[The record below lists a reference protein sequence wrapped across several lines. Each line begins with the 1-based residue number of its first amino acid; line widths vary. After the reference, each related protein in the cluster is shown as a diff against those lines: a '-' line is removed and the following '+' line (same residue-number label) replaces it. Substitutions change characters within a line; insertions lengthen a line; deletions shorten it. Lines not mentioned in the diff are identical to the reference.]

1 MTLKGTLKKELGT
14 NGLGMNGVGT
24 ALARLLLGAT
34 LVTAV
39 PAAPLLA
46 ETLGEPEEPQVG
58 TIDAP
63 KPNWFY
69 VRGGWGS
76 AGSSIFDA
84 GTGKMVGMV
93 STSRDSDLAIDP
105 DGKFYYV
112 AETMWSKVNRGTRMD
127 FVSVYDSKTLKL
139 VTEIPTPGRLII
151 GGFNTNFVLS
161 DDGKT
166 AYDYNFDPAS
176 SVNVI
181 DMVKRKFVRAIELP
195 GCASLIPNP
204 GVGFSALCADGTLAT
219 VAVKGASQDI
229 TRSAEFFD
237 AAADPIFSNVIY
249 DRKKKMAVM
258 LSYTGLVRTAQI
270 GAAPV
275 IGMPFS
281 IQEAG
286 GMRAADVKPLDIA
299 WYPGGMQ
306 PMALHRATGMLWV
319 LMHKGEYWSHKEGAE
334 EIWGL
339 DLATKKVVKRYPV
352 EGHPS
357 NIEIT
362 QDDAALIMINGM
374 ENDARIIDS
383 RTGETKHEIKNAG
396 GGLITVVQPR

>member
-1 MTLKGTLKKELGT
+1 MKRMGR
-14 NGLGMNGVGT
+14 
-24 ALARLLLGAT
+24 LARVAIGA
-34 LVTAV
+34 VTMGAMGMGAFGAPVVAENIV
-39 PAAPLLA
+39 PEA
-46 ETLGEPEEPQVG
+46 EEATVN
-58 TIDAP
+58 TIDPP
-63 KPNWFY
+63 KLGWFY

-84 GTGKMVGMV
+84 GTGKMLGMV

-105 DGKFYYV
+105 AGKFYYV
-112 AETMWSKVNRGTRMD
+112 AETMWTKVNRGTRMD
-127 FVSVYDSKTLKL
+127 FISIYDSKTLKL
-139 VTEIPTPGRLII
+139 VTEIPTPGRLIV
-151 GGFNTNFVLS
+151 GGFTTNFVLS

-181 DMVKRKFVRAIELP
+181 DMAKRKFVRAIELP
-195 GCASLIPNP
+195 GCASLIPNE

-219 VAVKGASQDI
+219 VAVKGATQEI

-237 AAADPIFSNVIY
+237 AAADPIYSNVVF
-249 DRKKKMAVM
+249 DRKKNMAVL
-258 LSYTGLVRTAQI
+258 LSYTGLVRTVAM

-275 IGMPFS
+275 VSAPFS

-306 PMALHRATGMLWV
+306 PTALHRPSGTLWV

-339 DLATKKVVKRYPV
+339 DLATKKLVKRIPV
-352 EGHPS
+352 RGHPR

-362 QDDAALIMINGM
+362 QDDAAMIMVNGM
-374 ENDARIIDS
+374 DNNAMIIDS
-383 RTGETKHEIKNAG
+383 KTGEVKHEIENAG
-396 GGLITVVQPR
+396 GGLSTEVEPK

>member
-1 MTLKGTLKKELGT
+1 MKRMGR
-14 NGLGMNGVGT
+14 
-24 ALARLLLGAT
+24 LARVAIGAAIIGVLGAP
-34 LVTAV
+34 V
-39 PAAPLLA
+39 LA
-46 ETLGEPEEPQVG
+46 ENVVAEAEEATVSTMEP
-58 TIDAP
+58 P
-63 KPNWFY
+63 KQGWFF

-84 GTGKMVGMV
+84 GTGEMLGMV

-105 DGKFYYV
+105 AGKFYYV
-112 AETMWSKVNRGTRMD
+112 AETMWTKVNRGTRMD
-127 FVSVYDSKTLKL
+127 FISVYDSKTLKL
-139 VTEIPTPGRLII
+139 VTEIPTPGRLIV
-151 GGFNTNFVLS
+151 GGFNTNFLLS

-176 SVNVI
+176 SVNII
-181 DMVKRKFVRAIELP
+181 DMAKRKFVRAIELP
-195 GCASLIPNP
+195 GCASLIPNY

-219 VAVKGASQDI
+219 VAVKGATQEI

-237 AAADPIFSNVIY
+237 AAADPIYSNAVF
-249 DRKKKMAVM
+249 DRKKKMAVL
-258 LSYTGLVRTAQI
+258 LSYTGLVRTVAM

-275 IGMPFS
+275 VSAPFS

-306 PMALHRATGMLWV
+306 PTALHRPSGTLWV
-319 LMHKGEYWSHKEGAE
+319 LMHKGEYWSHKDGAE
-334 EIWGL
+334 EIWGV

-352 EGHPS
+352 KGHPR

-362 QDDAALIMINGM
+362 QDDAAMIMVNGM
-374 ENDARIIDS
+374 ENNATIIDS
-383 RTGETKHEIKNAG
+383 KTGEVKHEIENAG
-396 GGLITVVQPR
+396 GGLISVVEPK

>member
-1 MTLKGTLKKELGT
+1 MRIGTLKIGLGT
-14 NGLGMNGVGT
+14 TAMRLAFGVAAFAMADGVPAFAETVVEAEEAAVGT
-24 ALARLLLGAT
+24 
-34 LVTAV
+34 V
-39 PAAPLLA
+39 
-46 ETLGEPEEPQVG
+46 EP
-58 TIDAP
+58 P
-63 KPNWFY
+63 KPGWFF
-69 VRGGWGS
+69 VRGSWGS

-84 GTGKMVGMV
+84 GTGKMIGMV

-112 AETMWSKVNRGTRMD
+112 AETMWTKVNRGTRID
-127 FVSVYDSKTLKL
+127 QVSVYDSKTLKL
-139 VTEIPTPGRLII
+139 VTEIPVPGRLIV

-181 DMVKRKFVRAIELP
+181 DMAKRKFLRAIELP

-219 VAVKGASQDI
+219 VAVKGATQDI
-229 TRSAEFFD
+229 THSAEFFD
-237 AAADPIFSNVIY
+237 AAADPIFSNVVY

-258 LSYTGLVRTAQI
+258 LSYTGQIRTVAL

-275 IGMPFS
+275 VGAPFS
-281 IQEAG
+281 IQDAG
-286 GMRAADVKPLDIA
+286 GMRAGDVKPLDIA

-306 PMALHRATGMLWV
+306 PSALHRASGTLWV

-334 EIWGL
+334 EIWGV
-339 DLATKKVVKRYPV
+339 DLATKKVVKRLPV
-352 EGHPS
+352 KGHPR

-362 QDDAALIMINGM
+362 QDDAAMIMVNGM
-374 ENDARIIDS
+374 ENNAMIIDS
-383 RTGETKHEIKNAG
+383 KTGETKHEIKDAG
-396 GGLITVVQPR
+396 GGLITVVQPK

>member
-1 MTLKGTLKKELGT
+1 MKRMGR
-14 NGLGMNGVGT
+14 
-24 ALARLLLGAT
+24 LARVAIGA
-34 LVTAV
+34 VTMGAMGMGAFGAPVVAENIV
-39 PAAPLLA
+39 PEA
-46 ETLGEPEEPQVG
+46 EEATVN
-58 TIDAP
+58 TIDPP
-63 KPNWFY
+63 KLGWFY

-84 GTGKMVGMV
+84 GTGKMLGMV

-105 DGKFYYV
+105 AGKFYYV
-112 AETMWSKVNRGTRMD
+112 AETMWTKVNRGTRMD
-127 FVSVYDSKTLKL
+127 FISIYDSKTLKL
-139 VTEIPTPGRLII
+139 VTEIPTPGRLIV
-151 GGFNTNFVLS
+151 GGFTTNFVLS

-181 DMVKRKFVRAIELP
+181 DMAKRKFVRAIELP
-195 GCASLIPNP
+195 GCASLIPNE

-219 VAVKGASQDI
+219 VAVKGATQEI

-237 AAADPIFSNVIY
+237 AAADPIYSNVVF
-249 DRKKKMAVM
+249 DRKKNMAVL
-258 LSYTGLVRTAQI
+258 LSYTGLVRTVAM

-275 IGMPFS
+275 VSAPFS

-306 PMALHRATGMLWV
+306 PTALHRPSGTLWV

-339 DLATKKVVKRYPV
+339 DLATKKLVKRIPV
-352 EGHPS
+352 RGHPR

-362 QDDAALIMINGM
+362 QDDAAMIMVNGM
-374 ENDARIIDS
+374 DNNAMIIDS
-383 RTGETKHEIKNAG
+383 KTGEVKHEIENAG
-396 GGLITVVQPR
+396 GGLITVVEPK

>member
-1 MTLKGTLKKELGT
+1 MMTLIGTRKNRLGKKLIRFTLG
-14 NGLGMNGVGT
+14 LP
-24 ALARLLLGAT
+24 AILAMSG
-34 LVTAV
+34 
-39 PAAPLLA
+39 APLLA
-46 ETLGEPEEPQVG
+46 EAVVEAEEAEVSTIEP
-58 TIDAP
+58 P
-63 KPNWFY
+63 KRGWFF

-84 GTGKMVGMV
+84 GTGKMIGMV

-112 AETMWSKVNRGTRMD
+112 AETMWTKVNRGTRMD
-127 FVSVYDSKTLKL
+127 LISVYDSKTLKL

-219 VAVKGASQDI
+219 VAVKGATQDI
-229 TRSAEFFD
+229 TRTAEFFD
-237 AAADPIFSNVIY
+237 AAADPIFSNVVY

-258 LSYTGLVRTAQI
+258 LSYTGQVRTVAM

-275 IGMPFS
+275 VSAPFS

-286 GMRAADVKPLDIA
+286 GMRAADVKPLDVA

-306 PMALHRATGMLWV
+306 PTALHRPTGTLWV

-339 DLATKKVVKRYPV
+339 DLASKKVVKRFPV
-352 EGHPS
+352 KGHPR

-362 QDDAALIMINGM
+362 QDDAAMIMVNGM
-374 ENDARIIDS
+374 ENNAMIIDS
-383 RTGETKHEIKNAG
+383 KTGETKHEIENAG
-396 GGLITVVQPR
+396 GGLITVVEPK

>member
-1 MTLKGTLKKELGT
+1 MKRMGR
-14 NGLGMNGVGT
+14 
-24 ALARLLLGAT
+24 LARVAIGAAIIGVLGAP
-34 LVTAV
+34 V
-39 PAAPLLA
+39 LA
-46 ETLGEPEEPQVG
+46 ENVVAEAEEATVSTMEP
-58 TIDAP
+58 P
-63 KPNWFY
+63 KQGWFF

-84 GTGKMVGMV
+84 GTGKMLGMV

-105 DGKFYYV
+105 AGKFYYV
-112 AETMWSKVNRGTRMD
+112 AETMWTKVNRGTRMD
-127 FVSVYDSKTLKL
+127 FISVYDSKTLKL
-139 VTEIPTPGRLII
+139 VTEIPTPGRLIV
-151 GGFNTNFVLS
+151 GGFNTNFLLS

-176 SVNVI
+176 SVNII
-181 DMVKRKFVRAIELP
+181 DMAKRKFVRAIELP
-195 GCASLIPNP
+195 GCASLIPND

-219 VAVKGASQDI
+219 VAVKGATQEI

-237 AAADPIFSNVIY
+237 AAADPIYSNVVF
-249 DRKKKMAVM
+249 DRKKKMAVL
-258 LSYTGLVRTAQI
+258 LSYTGLVRTVAM

-275 IGMPFS
+275 VSAPFS

-306 PMALHRATGMLWV
+306 PTALHRPSGTLWV

-352 EGHPS
+352 KGHPR

-362 QDDAALIMINGM
+362 QDDAAMIMVNGM
-374 ENDARIIDS
+374 ENNATIIDS
-383 RTGETKHEIKNAG
+383 KTGEVKHEIENAG
-396 GGLITVVQPR
+396 GGLISVVEPK

>member
-1 MTLKGTLKKELGT
+1 MKRMGR
-14 NGLGMNGVGT
+14 
-24 ALARLLLGAT
+24 LARVAIGAVTMGAIGIGAFGAPVVAENIVPEAEEATVNTIEPPKLG
-34 LVTAV
+34 
-39 PAAPLLA
+39 
-46 ETLGEPEEPQVG
+46 
-58 TIDAP
+58 
-63 KPNWFY
+63 WFY

-84 GTGKMVGMV
+84 GTGKMLGMV

-105 DGKFYYV
+105 AGKFYYV
-112 AETMWSKVNRGTRMD
+112 AETMWTKVNRGTRMD
-127 FVSVYDSKTLKL
+127 FISIYDSKTLKL
-139 VTEIPTPGRLII
+139 VTEIPTPGRLIV
-151 GGFNTNFVLS
+151 GGFTTNFVLS

-181 DMVKRKFVRAIELP
+181 DMAKRKFVRAIELP
-195 GCASLIPNP
+195 GCASLIPNE

-219 VAVKGASQDI
+219 VAVKGATQEI

-237 AAADPIFSNVIY
+237 AAADPIYSNVVF
-249 DRKKKMAVM
+249 DRKKKMAVL
-258 LSYTGLVRTAQI
+258 LSYTGLVRTVAM

-275 IGMPFS
+275 VSAPFS

-306 PMALHRATGMLWV
+306 PTALHRPTGTLWV

-339 DLATKKVVKRYPV
+339 DLATKKLVKRIPV
-352 EGHPS
+352 KGHPR

-362 QDDAALIMINGM
+362 QDEAAMIMVNGM
-374 ENDARIIDS
+374 DNNATIIDS
-383 RTGETKHEIKNAG
+383 KTGEVKHEIENAG
-396 GGLITVVQPR
+396 GGLITVVEPK

>member
-1 MTLKGTLKKELGT
+1 MMTFIGAGKNRLGSKPASLAV
-14 NGLGMNGVGT
+14 GL
-24 ALARLLLGAT
+24 ALGASAIAGT
-34 LVTAV
+34 FAS
-39 PAAPLLA
+39 PLLA
-46 ETLGEPEEPQVG
+46 ETMVEAEEAEVNTIEP
-58 TIDAP
+58 P
-63 KPNWFY
+63 KPNWFF

-84 GTGKMVGMV
+84 GTGKMIGMV

-112 AETMWSKVNRGTRMD
+112 AETMWTKVNRGTRMD
-127 FVSVYDSKTLKL
+127 LVSVYDSKTLKL

-219 VAVKGASQDI
+219 VAVKGATQDI
-229 TRSAEFFD
+229 TRTAEFFD
-237 AAADPIFSNVIY
+237 AAADPIFSNVVY
-249 DRKKKMAVM
+249 DRKKKLAVM
-258 LSYTGLVRTAQI
+258 VSYTGQVRTVAM

-275 IGMPFS
+275 VSAPFS

-286 GMRAADVKPLDIA
+286 GMRAADVKPLDVA

-306 PMALHRATGMLWV
+306 PTALHRPTGMLWV

-352 EGHPS
+352 KGHPR

-362 QDDAALIMINGM
+362 QDDAALIMVNGM
-374 ENDARIIDS
+374 ENNAMIIDS
-383 RTGETKHEIKNAG
+383 KTGETKHEIENAG
-396 GGLITVVQPR
+396 GGLITVVEPK

>member
-1 MTLKGTLKKELGT
+1 MKRMGR
-14 NGLGMNGVGT
+14 
-24 ALARLLLGAT
+24 LARVAIGAAIIGVLGAP
-34 LVTAV
+34 V
-39 PAAPLLA
+39 LA
-46 ETLGEPEEPQVG
+46 ENVVAEAEEATVSTMEP
-58 TIDAP
+58 P
-63 KPNWFY
+63 KQGWFF

-84 GTGKMVGMV
+84 GTGKMLGMV

-105 DGKFYYV
+105 AGKFYYV
-112 AETMWSKVNRGTRMD
+112 AETMWTKVNRGTRMD
-127 FVSVYDSKTLKL
+127 FISVYDSKTLKL
-139 VTEIPTPGRLII
+139 VTEIPTPGRLIV
-151 GGFNTNFVLS
+151 GGFNTNFLLS

-176 SVNVI
+176 SVNII
-181 DMVKRKFVRAIELP
+181 DMAKRKFVRAIELP
-195 GCASLIPNP
+195 GCASLIPND

-219 VAVKGASQDI
+219 VAVKGATQEI

-237 AAADPIFSNVIY
+237 AAADPIYSNVVF
-249 DRKKKMAVM
+249 DRKKKMAVL
-258 LSYTGLVRTAQI
+258 LSYTGLVRTVAM

-275 IGMPFS
+275 VSAPFS

-306 PMALHRATGMLWV
+306 PTALHRPTGTLWV

-334 EIWGL
+334 EIWGV
-339 DLATKKVVKRYPV
+339 DLAAKKVVKRYPV
-352 EGHPS
+352 KGHPR

-362 QDDAALIMINGM
+362 QDDAAMIMVNGM
-374 ENDARIIDS
+374 ENNATIIDS
-383 RTGETKHEIKNAG
+383 KTGEVKHEIENAG
-396 GGLITVVQPR
+396 GGLISVVEPK

>member
-1 MTLKGTLKKELGT
+1 MKRMGR
-14 NGLGMNGVGT
+14 
-24 ALARLLLGAT
+24 LARVAIGAVTMGAMGIGAFGAPVVAENIVPEAEEATVNTIEPPKLG
-34 LVTAV
+34 
-39 PAAPLLA
+39 
-46 ETLGEPEEPQVG
+46 
-58 TIDAP
+58 
-63 KPNWFY
+63 WFY

-84 GTGKMVGMV
+84 GTGKMLGMV

-105 DGKFYYV
+105 AGKFYYV
-112 AETMWSKVNRGTRMD
+112 AETMWTKVNRGTRMD
-127 FVSVYDSKTLKL
+127 FISIYDSKTLKL
-139 VTEIPTPGRLII
+139 VTEIPTPGRLIV
-151 GGFNTNFVLS
+151 GGFTTNFVLS

-181 DMVKRKFVRAIELP
+181 DMAKRKFVRAIELP
-195 GCASLIPNP
+195 GCASLIPNE

-219 VAVKGASQDI
+219 VAVKGATQEI

-237 AAADPIFSNVIY
+237 AAADPIYSNVVF
-249 DRKKKMAVM
+249 DRKKKMAVL
-258 LSYTGLVRTAQI
+258 LSYTGLVRTVAM

-275 IGMPFS
+275 VSAPFS

-306 PMALHRATGMLWV
+306 PTALHRPTGTLWV

-339 DLATKKVVKRYPV
+339 DLATKKLVKRIPV
-352 EGHPS
+352 KGHPR

-362 QDDAALIMINGM
+362 QDDAAMIMVNGM
-374 ENDARIIDS
+374 DNNATIIDS
-383 RTGETKHEIKNAG
+383 KTGEVKHEIENAG
-396 GGLITVVQPR
+396 GGLITVVEPK